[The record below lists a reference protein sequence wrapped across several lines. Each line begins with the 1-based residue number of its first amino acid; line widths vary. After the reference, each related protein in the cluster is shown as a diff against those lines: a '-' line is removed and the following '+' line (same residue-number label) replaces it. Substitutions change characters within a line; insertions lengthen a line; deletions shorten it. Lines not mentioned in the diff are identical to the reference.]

1 MPVLSARARWLA
13 PAAVVVAV
21 GAAAGAAALTADASP
36 PLPPKSAAQLLV
48 DLQNADVTGL
58 SGTVVQNAALGLPS
72 LPRVAGATELTN
84 LVSGSNTV
92 RIWYAGPQKV
102 RLALLGPLGETDLI
116 RNQRDVWTWSS
127 DRNTYTHGTLPV
139 EGPGKAPAPR
149 DLPQELPKTPQEAA
163 DQALA
168 LVGRTTEV
176 RTDGTASVAHRR
188 AYELVLSP
196 KDTRS
201 LVGQVRI
208 AVDAERSVPL
218 RVRIFA
224 KGANQ
229 PAFEVGF
236 TQVSFAT
243 PGEEQFRFTPPKGAR
258 LDTGE
263 SGRPGDKLGGNVPG
277 KAPGD
282 KLGGEVPGDKLGAEA
297 PGKVPG
303 QRIEPGGQQ
312 PAGAAAEPKTVG
324 SGWTTVLVAHAGG
337 NGAGAEGQF
346 AAVLDRLPR
355 VSGPWGSG
363 RELRGTLFTV
373 VLTDDGRVAAGA
385 VEPALIYQALGAR

>member
-139 EGPGKAPAPR
+139 EGPGKAPTPK

-229 PAFEVGF
+229 PAFEVF

-243 PGEEQFRFTPPKGAR
+243 PGQEQFRFTPPKGAR

-263 SGRPGDKLGGNVPG
+263 SGRPGDKLGGNV
-277 KAPGD
+277 
-282 KLGGEVPGDKLGAEA
+282 

>member
-139 EGPGKAPAPR
+139 EGPGKAPTPK

-263 SGRPGDKLGGNVPG
+263 SGLPGDKLGGNV
-277 KAPGD
+277 
-282 KLGGEVPGDKLGAEA
+282 